1 MCLPFRKYV
10 SLNVQAFIFLIF
22 QALGSQPVIPN
33 SAQHLHLWHG
43 YAVVNPFAVGYCD
56 LTASTHCFTVYLSDI
71 HFFDDPGPPFPSP
84 LRHLDT
90 NGGFSWYSPRPCWRN
105 ESMYVDLSE
114 PIYFIHFNTYTHTLD
129 NFQAKS
135 NIIKSNIH
143 NFGHLSK
150 EESNLFSVKC
160 PKLLKPLLT

>member
-1 MCLPFRKYV
+1 MVAPVQYSGRTVVTLMCLPL
-10 SLNVQAFIFLIF
+10 SLNLQAFRVSILPI
-22 QALGSQPVIPN
+22 LLLQPVISN
-33 SAQHLHLWHG
+33 SAQHLHSFGHL
-43 YAVVNPFAVGYCD
+43 YAVVNPFAAGYCD

-129 NFQAKS
+129 NFQDL
-135 NIIKSNIH
+135 NFRFQIKYYQI
-143 NFGHLSK
+143 K
-150 EESNLFSVKC
+150 
-160 PKLLKPLLT
+160 